1 MAEISGLS
9 HAMAF
14 EYNGLLYVIGYRS
27 GAQYLRRSADR
38 GTTWLPFVAGDTEKM
53 VAAQTDNQ
61 RVAFVKMGTQGRA
74 LVVGVARSPNIDVYV
89 SYDDGENWQAETGPV

>member
-1 MAEISGLS
+1 MADINGMS
-9 HAMAF
+9 HVMAF

-38 GTTWLPFVAGDTEKM
+38 GMSWLPFRDGNIEKQVASDC
-53 VAAQTDNQ
+53 DNQ

-74 LVVGVARSPNIDVYV
+74 LVVGVARFPHIDFYV
-89 SYDDGENWQAETGPV
+89 SRDDGETWEEESGPV